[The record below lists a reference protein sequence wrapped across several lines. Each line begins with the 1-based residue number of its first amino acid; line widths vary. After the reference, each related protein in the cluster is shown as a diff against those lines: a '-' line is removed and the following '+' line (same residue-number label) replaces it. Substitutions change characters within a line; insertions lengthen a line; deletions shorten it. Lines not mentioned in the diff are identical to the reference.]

1 MSNNY
6 QVLSTKNVSP
16 KSTEINLS
24 VNNISLERAL
34 EYYGTQN
41 RIHFLYIQIS
51 IYKICIYKYDYLY
64 MYNIKYKC
72 INKTCTQISLNYKT
86 GYPISNKFYFW
97 SVRTYCISF
106 DRTKM
111 EYTTTLEKK
120 NWLRRIVTVKS
131 YKTLVKM
138 DRESTRHTKDH
149 FRQMVRINGH
159 WHWITRFCGCL
170 KNSIWRRMLYQ
181 ICG

>member
-24 VNNISLERAL
+24 VNDISLERAL

-64 MYNIKYKC
+64 MYNI
-72 INKTCTQISLNYKT
+72 
-86 GYPISNKFYFW
+86 
-97 SVRTYCISF
+97 
-106 DRTKM
+106 
-111 EYTTTLEKK
+111 
-120 NWLRRIVTVKS
+120 
-131 YKTLVKM
+131 
-138 DRESTRHTKDH
+138 
-149 FRQMVRINGH
+149 
-159 WHWITRFCGCL
+159 
-170 KNSIWRRMLYQ
+170 
-181 ICG
+181 